1 MVYRKGELN
10 NAKIDRDWP
19 HQVALTA
26 EFVQGRNCTIIDR
39 FNRGLSICTRQQR
52 FHCDGVEYLAYC
64 FAEPLD
70 AQYFQTL
77 FGGEIVDP
85 KDRPKPGARGRFQR
99 G

>member
-10 NAKIDRDWP
+10 SAKIDRDWP

-26 EFVQGRNCTIIDR
+26 EFVQGRNCVIIER
-39 FNRGLSICTRQQR
+39 FNRGLSVCPRHQR
-52 FHCDGVEYLAYC
+52 FHRDGVEYLAYC
-64 FAEPLD
+64 FAERLD
-70 AQYFQTL
+70 AQYFQTH

-85 KDRPKPGARGRFQR
+85 KDRPKPGAGGRFQR